1 MIISNSI
8 FYFAGIYP
16 SGTGLDWFDI
26 HANGLEEDTD
36 IIVFSFKV
44 PGEDAY
50 RNLRDF
56 IKYLDKVSGSISYQ
70 DLLTSFELL
79 NKVWKLD
86 WRQNKQLKLE

>member
-1 MIISNSI
+1 MIISKYI
-8 FYFAGIYP
+8 FYFAGVYP
-16 SGTGLDWFDI
+16 SATGIDWFDV
-26 HANGLEEDTD
+26 HAIGIEEDTD
-36 IIVFSFKV
+36 TVVFSFKV